1 MLGMSVS
8 AGEKHATKVFSL
20 TTAQGR
26 VNPLIPAQAANAGVP
41 EEEEMQVCQNPS
53 RISIPSQGK
62 AMLSTLLCRRWLLW
76 SRAEPGA
83 HWFCSPSVPWV
94 SPKLD
99 LFAPPRNLCR
109 NRLGL

>member
-1 MLGMSVS
+1 M
-8 AGEKHATKVFSL
+8 KVFSL

-62 AMLSTLLCRRWLLW
+62 ATLSTLLCRHWLLW
-76 SRAEPGA
+76 SRTKPGS
-83 HWFCSPSVPWV
+83 HWFCSPSVPQV